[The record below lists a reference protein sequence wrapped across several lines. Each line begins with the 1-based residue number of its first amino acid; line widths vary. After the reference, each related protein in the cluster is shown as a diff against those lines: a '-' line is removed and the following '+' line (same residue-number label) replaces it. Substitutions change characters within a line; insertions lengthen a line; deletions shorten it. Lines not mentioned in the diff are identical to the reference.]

1 MTKTATATTAENLE
15 ERFDAGEDVLDYFD
29 PDSAVHPLRD
39 YETKS
44 ITVTL
49 PLWLIATLD
58 EEASRRGMTRKG
70 VINMW
75 LVDRADEERAHWSR
89 QR

>member
-1 MTKTATATTAENLE
+1 MTGVTTAENLE
-15 ERFDAGEDVLDYFD
+15 DRFEAGEDVPDYFD
-29 PDSAVHPLRD
+29 VDAAARPLLD
-39 YETKS
+39 TTTKT

-49 PLWLIATLD
+49 PLWLIAALD

-75 LVDRADEERAHWSR
+75 LVDRADKERCRAR
-89 QR
+89 QG

>member
-1 MTKTATATTAENLE
+1 MTGVTTAENLGD
-15 ERFDAGEDVLDYFD
+15 RFEAGEDVLDYFD
-29 PDSAVHPLRD
+29 VDAAARSLLD
-39 YETKS
+39 TTTKT

-49 PLWLIATLD
+49 PLWLIAALD

-75 LVDRADEERAHWSR
+75 LVDRADKER
-89 QR
+89 QRMLQG

>member
-1 MTKTATATTAENLE
+1 MTDVTTAENLE
-15 ERFDAGEDVLDYFD
+15 DRFEAGEDVLDYFD
-29 PDSAVHPLRD
+29 VDAAARPLLD
-39 YETKS
+39 TTTKT

-49 PLWLIATLD
+49 PLWLIAALD

-75 LVDRADEERAHWSR
+75 LVDRADKER
-89 QR
+89 QRMLQG

>member
-1 MTKTATATTAENLE
+1 MTDVTTAENLE
-15 ERFDAGEDVLDYFD
+15 DRFEAGEDVLDYFD
-29 PDSAVHPLRD
+29 VDAAARPLLD
-39 YETKS
+39 TTTKT

-49 PLWLIATLD
+49 PLWLIAALD

-75 LVDRADEERAHWSR
+75 LVDRADKERR
-89 QR
+89 RMLQG